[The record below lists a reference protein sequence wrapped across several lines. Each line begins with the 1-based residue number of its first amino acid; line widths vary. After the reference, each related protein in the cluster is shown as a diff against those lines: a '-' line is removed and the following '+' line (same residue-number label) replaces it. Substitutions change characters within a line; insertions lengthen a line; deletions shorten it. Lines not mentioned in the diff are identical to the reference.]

1 MATDF
6 LKDIRSKSESD
17 LKTELTALRKEQFNL
32 RMSKAMG
39 QMNQSHL
46 VRDVRKKIA
55 KVKTVMQQQTNTKA
69 KAS

>member
-1 MATDF
+1 
-6 LKDIRSKSESD
+6 
-17 LKTELTALRKEQFNL
+17 RKEQFNL

-46 VRDVRKKIA
+46 VHDVRKKIA
-55 KVKTVMQQQTNTKA
+55 KVKTVMQQQAIAKA

>member
-1 MATDF
+1 MSTEF
-6 LKDIRSKSESD
+6 LKDIRAKSEAD
-17 LKTELTALRKEQFNL
+17 LKVELAALRKEQFNL

-46 VRDVRKKIA
+46 VTVVRKKIA
-55 KVKTVMQQQTNTKA
+55 KVKTVMQQQAIAKA